1 MKTFTA
7 NPMYRYLI
15 VLTIASAVG
24 LQAWRTLFNNFAVEI
39 VGLNGAQVGII
50 QSVREI
56 PGFLALLA
64 VYFILIIKEH
74 HLSALSILFLGL
86 GVALTGCLPS
96 YSGII
101 ITTLIMSSGFHYY
114 ETTNQSLTLQYFD
127 KTKSPLVFGSQRRYA
142 ALANIA
148 VGIFI
153 FFAQPFFSYQQLYLL
168 LGVLLV
174 VVGVWGFMQKP
185 VDKTLPVQHKR
196 MILRRK
202 YWLFYFLTFMS
213 GARRQ
218 IFIAFAVFLLVKV
231 FHFSLR
237 EVAVLFLINNAINF
251 YLSPLVARAII
262 RFGERKILSFEYG
275 SLVLIFIGYALVQ
288 SKWLAAGLYVLDH
301 IFFNFAIA
309 IRTYFQKIGAPRDI
323 APSMAVG
330 FTINHLAA
338 VVLPALGGLIWM
350 IDYRLV
356 FIAGAAMS
364 LVSLGVAQLIR
375 TVEHR

>member
-1 MKTFTA
+1 
-7 NPMYRYLI
+7 
-15 VLTIASAVG
+15 
-24 LQAWRTLFNNFAVEI
+24 
-39 VGLNGAQVGII
+39 
-50 QSVREI
+50 
-56 PGFLALLA
+56 
-64 VYFILIIKEH
+64 
-74 HLSALSILFLGL
+74 
-86 GVALTGCLPS
+86 
-96 YSGII
+96 
-101 ITTLIMSSGFHYY
+101 
-114 ETTNQSLTLQYFD
+114 
-127 KTKSPLVFGSQRRYA
+127 
-142 ALANIA
+142 
-148 VGIFI
+148 
-153 FFAQPFFSYQQLYLL
+153 
-168 LGVLLV
+168 
-174 VVGVWGFMQKP
+174 
-185 VDKTLPVQHKR
+185 

>member
-1 MKTFTA
+1 MKTVSV

-24 LQAWRTLFNNFAVEI
+24 LQAWRTLFNNFAVET

-86 GVALTGCLPS
+86 GVALTGFLPT

-127 KTKSPLVFGSQRRYA
+127 KTKSPLVFGRQRRYA

-148 VGIFI
+148 VGVFI
-153 FFAQPFFSYQQLYLL
+153 YLAQPFLSYKQLYLL
-168 LGVLLV
+168 IGILLV
-174 VVGVWGFMQKP
+174 AVGVWGFSRKP
-185 VDKTLPVQHKR
+185 VDETLPLQHKK
-196 MILRRK
+196 MILRQK
-202 YWLFYFLTFMS
+202 YWLFYFLTFMA

-237 EVAVLFLINNAINF
+237 EVAVLFLINNVINF
-251 YLSPLVARAII
+251 YLSPMIARAIV
-262 RFGERKILSFEYG
+262 RFGERKVLSLEYG

-288 SKWLAAGLYVLDH
+288 SKLLAAGLYVLDH

-350 IDYRLV
+350 VDYRLV

-364 LVSLGVAQLIR
+364 LVSLGAAQLIK
-375 TVEHR
+375 TS

>member
-1 MKTFTA
+1 MKTVSV

-24 LQAWRTLFNNFAVEI
+24 LQAWRTLFNNFVVET
-39 VGLNGAQVGII
+39 VGLSGAQVGII

-56 PGFLALLA
+56 PGFLALLT

-101 ITTLIMSSGFHYY
+101 ITTLIMSAGFHYY

-127 KTKSPLVFGSQRRYA
+127 KTKSPLVFGRQRRYA

-148 VGIFI
+148 VGLFI
-153 FFAQPFFSYQQLYLL
+153 YIAQPYLSYQQLYLL
-168 LGVLLV
+168 IGGLLV
-174 VVGVWGFMQKP
+174 AVGVWGFSRKP
-185 VDKTLPVQHKR
+185 VDETLPLQHKKL
-196 MILRRK
+196 ILRRK

-237 EVAVLFLINNAINF
+237 EVAVLFLVNNVINF
-251 YLSPLVARAII
+251 YLSPLIARAII
-262 RFGERKILSFEYG
+262 RFGERKVLSLEYG

-288 SKWLAAGLYVLDH
+288 SKLLAAGLYVLDH

-350 IDYRLV
+350 VDYRLV

-364 LVSLGVAQLIR
+364 LVSLAVAQLIK
-375 TVEHR
+375 TP